1 MGRTYI
7 SERLIPEQTL
17 LQYMTFHE
25 LVELLKFNQC
35 VFAQAGSAQHK
46 TLLRTASRLRRQRPP
61 QADAALPAPPA
72 APSRLKRHIAL
83 QWWGPAG
90 GRAQAAPLPHDR
102 QAPQIGV
109 LSTVQALCNAL
120 SLGDHDLYISEASG
134 GQAGATRDIAVFCMF
149 ADVRPAAG
157 EDEWRLLADIR
168 ELLTGIVVPADA
180 PPRFQELVRKVVQEH
195 LWIPVRTWA

>member
-7 SERLIPEQTL
+7 SDRLIPEQTL
-17 LQYMTFHE
+17 LQYMTFYE
-25 LVELLKFNQC
+25 LMALLKFNQC
-35 VFAQAGSAQHK
+35 VFAQAGDAQHK
-46 TLLRTASRLRRQRPP
+46 ALLRTASRLRRQRAVRVLEPP
-61 QADAALPAPPA
+61 RASHAPP
-72 APSRLKRHIAL
+72 PRLKRHIAL

-90 GRAQAAPLPHDR
+90 ERARPTPLPHDR

-120 SLGDHDLYISEASG
+120 SLGEHDLYISEANG
-134 GQAGATRDIAVFCMF
+134 RPGDTAPDIAVFCVL
-149 ADVRPAAG
+149 AGRPG
-157 EDEWRLLADIR
+157 PTTDDELRLLADIR